1 MAKRYEQLSDEH
13 QNFILQQKLFFVGT
27 AADDGTINVSPKGF
41 DSLRIMSPNRIVWL
55 NITGSGNETAAHLAQ
70 NSRMTIMF
78 CAFDGNPKILR
89 LFGDATVT
97 HPRDK
102 TWQALENL
110 FEPHPCARQYVDFK
124 FDFLQ
129 TSCGFDVPFYDY
141 KEERDNF
148 PKWLAEKDSGAI
160 KEYWALKNQVSID
173 GLPTHILDKE

>member
-1 MAKRYEQLSDEH
+1 
-13 QNFILQQKLFFVGT
+13 
-27 AADDGTINVSPKGF
+27 
-41 DSLRIMSPNRIVWL
+41 
-55 NITGSGNETAAHLAQ
+55 
-70 NSRMTIMF
+70 MF

-110 FEPHPCARQYVDFK
+110 FEPHPCARQYVDFR

-160 KEYWALKNQVSID
+160 KEYWGLKNQVSIE